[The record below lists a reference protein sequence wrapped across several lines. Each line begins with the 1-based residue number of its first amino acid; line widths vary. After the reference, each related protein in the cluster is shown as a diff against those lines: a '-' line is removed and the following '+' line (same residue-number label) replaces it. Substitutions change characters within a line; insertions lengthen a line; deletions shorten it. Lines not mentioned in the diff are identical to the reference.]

1 VLLGHAEVGTRKV
14 GDDDDVFFFKK
25 KKLYIY
31 IYINVSVLCVIYA
44 SVGNDRVRA
53 WLGRFA

>member
-25 KKLYIY
+25 KKIIY

>member
-25 KKLYIY
+25 KKIIY
-31 IYINVSVLCVIYA
+31 IYILM
-44 SVGNDRVRA
+44 
-53 WLGRFA
+53 

>member
-14 GDDDDVFFFKK
+14 GDDDDVFFKKK

-31 IYINVSVLCVIYA
+31 ILM
-44 SVGNDRVRA
+44 
-53 WLGRFA
+53 